1 MQIAHNVYAVLARKR
16 ARRRLAWKPWGGS
29 ASPLSSRSASCWGVV
44 VCKTI
49 VEERGQRMLGQR
61 QRYFF
66 YVNDNFDIS
75 ALSRIELPLP
85 WLAKPGIS
93 GVLAPKG

>member
-1 MQIAHNVYAVLARKR
+1 
-16 ARRRLAWKPWGGS
+16 
-29 ASPLSSRSASCWGVV
+29 
-44 VCKTI
+44 
-49 VEERGQRMLGQR
+49 MLGQR

-93 GVLAPKG
+93 GVLAPRG